1 MIDAPPRRSRAR
13 LLLVLVNVVS
23 IGSLIWTLR
32 DAHLGDFKDDLAE
45 MDWKWIALAVAVTLL
60 IFVGYGVRWALV
72 LRPVQRA
79 GYWQTVRALYVGLFA
94 NEILPFRAGELLR
107 CYLITRW
114 TKLPLSVSIT
124 SAVIER
130 IFDGIWLCLG
140 LFVTL
145 KLVPFPRYFRY
156 LIDGAWTLG
165 IVVVVGAVVLA
176 VLMFLHWNKLRE
188 APPAS
193 GWRKHLATLIND
205 LGMIGHS
212 RYLYYAF
219 FLSAV
224 LLVAQM
230 IPVWAAFQ
238 GYGFDLSL
246 RQAFALMVIVRLTS
260 AVPQAPGN
268 IGLFQLF
275 TKEVLIRIFYV
286 VSSDAARFSVVLW
299 GIMTLPLLLG
309 GFVALWIEEAD
320 IVTLKRAAEDEA
332 GINV

>member
-1 MIDAPPRRSRAR
+1 M
-13 LLLVLVNVVS
+13 NVVS

-32 DAHLGDFKDDLAE
+32 DAHLGDFKDDLAQ
-45 MDWKWIALAVAVTLL
+45 MDWKWIALAVGVTLL
-60 IFVGYGVRWALV
+60 IFAGYGLRWGLV
-72 LRPVQRA
+72 LRPVRRA
-79 GYWQTVRALYVGLFA
+79 GFWQPVRALYVGLFA

-107 CYLITRW
+107 CYLVTRW
-114 TKLPLSVSIT
+114 TQLPLSVSLT

-130 IFDGIWLCLG
+130 IFDGIWLCLS

-145 KLVPFPRYFRY
+145 RLVPLPRYFRF
-156 LIDGAWTLG
+156 LIDGAWGLG
-165 IVVVVGAVVLA
+165 VLVAAGAVVLA
-176 VLMFLHWNKLRE
+176 VAMFLHWNKLKQ
-188 APPAS
+188 APPSS

-205 LGMIGHS
+205 LSMIGHS

-219 FLSAV
+219 FASLF
-224 LLVAQM
+224 LLAAQV

-260 AVPQAPGN
+260 ALPQAPGN
-268 IGLFQLF
+268 IGLFQLL
-275 TKEVLIRIFYV
+275 TKEVLIRIFFV
-286 VSSDAARFSVVLW
+286 DSADAARFSVVLW

>member
-1 MIDAPPRRSRAR
+1 
-13 LLLVLVNVVS
+13 VLVNVVS

-45 MDWKWIALAVAVTLL
+45 MDWKWILLAVAVTLL

-79 GYWQTVRALYVGLFA
+79 GYWQSIRALYVGLFA
-94 NEILPFRAGELLR
+94 NEILPFRAGELVR

-130 IFDGIWLCLG
+130 IFDGLWLCFG

-145 KLVPFPRYFRY
+145 RLVPFPRHFRY

-165 IVVVVGAVVLA
+165 IVLVVGVIVLG
-176 VLMFLHWNKLRE
+176 VLMFLHWAKLRD
-188 APPAS
+188 APAAT
-193 GWRKHLATLIND
+193 GWRKHLGTLIND
-205 LGMIGHS
+205 LAMIGHS

-219 FLSAV
+219 FVSAI
-224 LLVAQM
+224 LLVAQV

-238 GYGFDLSL
+238 FYGFDLSL
-246 RQAFALMVIVRLTS
+246 RQAFALMVTVRLTS
-260 AVPQAPGN
+260 ALPQAPGN
-268 IGLFQLF
+268 IGLFQLL
-275 TKEVLIRIFYV
+275 TKEVLIRIFFV
-286 VSSDAARFSVVLW
+286 ASGDAARFSVVLW

-320 IVTLKRAAEDEA
+320 LVSLKRAAEDEA